1 MPNAFNHVL
10 ITGGAGYVGS
20 LLAPQFLARGY
31 KVTVFDIMYY
41 GDDFLPKDNPNLR
54 IVKGDIRDTAALR

>member
-20 LLAPQFLARGY
+20 LLAPQLLDRGF
-31 KVTVFDIMYY
+31 KVTVFDI
-41 GDDFLPKDNPNLR
+41 R
-54 IVKGDIRDTAALR
+54 